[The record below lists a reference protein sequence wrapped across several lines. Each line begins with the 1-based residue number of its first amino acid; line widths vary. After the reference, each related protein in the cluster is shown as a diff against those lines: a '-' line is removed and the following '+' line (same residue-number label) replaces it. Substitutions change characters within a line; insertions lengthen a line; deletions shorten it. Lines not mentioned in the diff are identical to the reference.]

1 MSTED
6 VWQFEDCDIEVFIGE
21 AHRDIFLI
29 SAGADVGMVLGKF
42 KLRPDLVREAEIGAQ
57 NNSMLDTAFFG
68 DRQKTSHGVDIVL
81 LVKVVD
87 GCRAFDTLIDTG
99 GEHKSVHT
107 LEVSADL
114 IVAHFKIVAVL
125 DLHLRRKDCPL
136 RERRK
141 GDGRHLVATFD
152 EFFGGLGTEQSGP
165 ADHKYL
171 HLSYL
176 LEIVYCFCY
185 HHIRHSVD
193 FTISR

>member
-1 MSTED
+1 
-6 VWQFEDCDIEVFIGE
+6 
-21 AHRDIFLI
+21 
-29 SAGADVGMVLGKF
+29 
-42 KLRPDLVREAEIGAQ
+42 
-57 NNSMLDTAFFG
+57 MLDATFFRDG
-68 DRQKTSHGVDIVL
+68 KKSSHRVDVVF

-152 EFFGGLGTEQSGP
+152 EFFGSLRTEQAGS
-165 ADHKYL
+165 ADHKYI